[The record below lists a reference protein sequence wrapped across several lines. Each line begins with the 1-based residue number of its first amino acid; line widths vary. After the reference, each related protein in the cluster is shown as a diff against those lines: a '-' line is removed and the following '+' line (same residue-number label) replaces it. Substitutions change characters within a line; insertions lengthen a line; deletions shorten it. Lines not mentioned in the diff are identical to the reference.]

1 MVQHMLRLLSKG
13 LWTCPAAA
21 FSVLPATAHVSRWKP
36 GGGARGMLLHNR
48 PAASCFLAR
57 APTPRGLG
65 EPGGR
70 RGGGGTR
77 WSRGRRCGA
86 GAAPPGGDEREELRE
101 EGARGGGG
109 GEGQWV

>member
-1 MVQHMLRLLSKG
+1 MVQHRLRLLSKG

-21 FSVLPATAHVSRWKP
+21 FSALPARARVSRWKP

-57 APTPRGLG
+57 APAPRGLG

-70 RGGGGTR
+70 GGTAMEPGQALRGRGRPRGGR
-77 WSRGRRCGA
+77 
-86 GAAPPGGDEREELRE
+86 
-101 EGARGGGG
+101 
-109 GEGQWV
+109 